1 MSRTLVVGD
10 IHGGFKALKQVI
22 RKAKVTPQDSLIF
35 LGDFVD
41 GWSESVEVVSFLI
54 AISKTNPCIFLRGNH
69 DDLCHRWLMYNE
81 KPEQWL
87 LNGGQSAIESYEKI
101 TKKEKMLHSD
111 FFENMVNFHLDKKNR
126 LFVHAGF
133 QNLNGPEYELHNTTF
148 FWDRTLWEMAVAI
161 DKSLSPQ
168 DIRYPKRLRLFKEI
182 YIGHTPV
189 TRIGKSTPTQAQNV
203 WNMDTGAAFKGPI
216 SILDIDT
223 KEFWQ
228 SDLVFQLYPEEEGR
242 N

>member
-10 IHGGFKALKQVI
+10 IHGGFKALKQVLL
-22 RKAKVTPQDSLIF
+22 RAKVTPQDTLVF
-35 LGDFVD
+35 LGDYVD

-54 AISKTNPCIFLRGNH
+54 AISKTNPCVFLRGNH
-69 DDLCHRWLMYNE
+69 DDLCHRWLIYKE

-87 LNGGQSAIESYEKI
+87 LHGGQSAIDSYEKT
-101 TKKEKMLHSD
+101 TKKVKTLHGT

-133 QNLNGPEYELHNTTF
+133 QNINGPEYEFHKTAF
-148 FWDRTLWEMAVAI
+148 FWDRTLWEMAVAT

-168 DIRYPKRLRLFKEI
+168 DIRYPKRLQLFEEI
-182 YIGHTPV
+182 YLGHTPV

-203 WNMDTGAAFKGPI
+203 WNLDTGAAFKGTI

-228 SDLVFQLYPEEEGR
+228 SDPVFQLYPEEEGR

>member
-1 MSRTLVVGD
+1 MNRTLVVGD
-10 IHGGFKALKQVI
+10 IHGGFKALKQVLS
-22 RKAKVTPQDSLIF
+22 RAKVTPQDTLIF
-35 LGDFVD
+35 LGDYVD

-54 AISKTNPCIFLRGNH
+54 HISKTNPCIFLRGNH
-69 DDLCHRWLMYNE
+69 DDLCHRWLIYKE

-87 LNGGQSAIESYEKI
+87 LHGGQSAIDSYEKI
-101 TKKEKMLHSD
+101 SKKEKTLHCT
-111 FFENMVNFHLDKKNR
+111 FFENMVNFYQDKNR

-133 QNLNGPEYELHNTTF
+133 QNLNGPGYEFHKTAF
-148 FWDRTLWEMAVAI
+148 FWDRTLWEMAVAT

-168 DIRYPKRLRLFKEI
+168 DIRYPKRLLLFKEI

-203 WNMDTGAAFKGPI
+203 WNMDTGAAFKGTI
-216 SILDIDT
+216 SMMDIDT

-228 SDLVFQLYPEEEGR
+228 SDPVFQLYPEEEGR